1 VREAT
6 VMHLMGQSVLH
17 PTLFASSRAST
28 QRIKRDNV
36 EGAVDHE
43 VNEYIARGT
52 VIVVN
57 EGFQS
62 VSYALFPT
70 CPSLS
75 EGPFFLF

>member
-1 VREAT
+1 MPHALR
-6 VMHLMGQSVLH
+6 
-17 PTLFASSRAST
+17 LFESIH
-28 QRIKRDNV
+28 QRIKRHNV
-36 EGAVDHE
+36 EGPVDHE
-43 VNEYIARGT
+43 VNEYVARGT

-75 EGPFFLF
+75 ESPFFLFCHTFIF